1 MTATRCHRIRRWSAD
16 DSGLTGIAA
25 TVMLLIVLAGAGLV
39 YDGGRSLAA
48 RREAINT
55 AEAAARAGASTVS
68 ANGLRQ
74 DPANAAAR
82 DFLDAAGVADG
93 DVMSVTVTA
102 TEVRVVLRASRDAVF
117 GQLLGNDQIIV
128 YGSGEATATF
138 GSSP

>member
-1 MTATRCHRIRRWSAD
+1 MTAIAKRLHHWSTD
-16 DSGLTGIAA
+16 DRGLTGVAA

-55 AEAAARAGASTVS
+55 AEAAARAGAATVTVD
-68 ANGLRQ
+68 GLRR
-74 DPANAAAR
+74 DPADTATR
-82 DFLDAAGVADG
+82 EFLDAAGIATAD
-93 DVMSVTVTA
+93 VISITVTP
-102 TEVRVVLRASRDAVF
+102 TQVRVVLRASRDAVF

-128 YGSGEATATF
+128 YGSGEATASF

>member
-1 MTATRCHRIRRWSAD
+1 MTATRYHRIRRWTTD
-16 DSGLTGIAA
+16 DRGLTGIAA

-39 YDGGRSLAA
+39 YDGGRALAA

-55 AEAAARAGASTVS
+55 AEAAARAGAATVT

-74 DPANAAAR
+74 DPANTAAR
-82 DFLDAAGVADG
+82 DFLDTAGVADG